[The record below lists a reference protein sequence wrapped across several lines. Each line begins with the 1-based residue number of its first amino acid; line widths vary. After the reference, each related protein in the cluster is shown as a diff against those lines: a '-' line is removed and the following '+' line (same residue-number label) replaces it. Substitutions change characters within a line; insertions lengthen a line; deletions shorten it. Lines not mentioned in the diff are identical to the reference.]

1 MPFLVAAAEFF
12 ELAAGTEFF
21 LDDGAGAG
29 GAAAGGFFA
38 GAEDFL
44 GGGMI
49 GGVWGPRHDLGW
61 CLTV

>member
-1 MPFLVAAAEFF
+1 VAAAEFF
-12 ELAAGTEFF
+12 ALAAGTAFF
-21 LDDGAGAG
+21 LADGAGAG

-49 GGVWGPRHDLGW
+49 GREWGPRHDLGW
-61 CLTV
+61 RLTR